1 MNIDIRN
8 TDRNI
13 AIPPDLVAIV
23 LCEDLILISSIIFFL
38 KKKSWKDFN
47 KKTEQILED
56 YGCAF
61 SFNVEQR
68 DISLDD
74 LKNRKQALPRYDC
87 NQFLYGKS
95 SNG

>member
-1 MNIDIRN
+1 M
-8 TDRNI
+8 
-13 AIPPDLVAIV
+13 VASIH
-23 LCEDLILISSIIFFL
+23 LI
-38 KKKSWKDFN
+38 KS
-47 KKTEQILED
+47 EQILED

-61 SFNVEQR
+61 SFNVEPR

-95 SNG
+95 ING